1 MHPFACKSIGRI
13 FIISPFARVLV
24 SHWSGTVE
32 IRRCFGAGEECVR
45 SQAAGGQSPGARPVA
60 RCIRF
65 TSQHD
70 AIAYLRNFVL
80 KPDEISR
87 LRALLAE
94 EIFHVHRLSD
104 HQVAEKIAARLAQR
118 DLCAIQWVSRTAPPT
133 LVSSRRAAEY
143 ISSPQLS
150 PAIPSPRVRTPV
162 PPVPPEVNPLDE
174 IDHDAQATT
183 LEVASRNGVPFC
195 EVCERARLNRNKTTQ
210 AS

>member
-1 MHPFACKSIGRI
+1 VHPSTYESIRRI
-13 FIISPFARVLV
+13 FIIAPFTKVLV
-24 SHWSGTVE
+24 SHWPRTVE
-32 IRRCFGAGEECVR
+32 IRRCFGAGEECAR
-45 SQAAGGQSPGARPVA
+45 SQVAGGQPLGSRPVA
-60 RCIRF
+60 QCIRF
-65 TSQHD
+65 TSRDD
-70 AIAYLRNFVL
+70 AVTYLRNFVL
-80 KPDEISR
+80 KADEISR
-87 LRALLAE
+87 LRSLLAE

>member
-1 MHPFACKSIGRI
+1 MHSFVCESIGRI
-13 FIISPFARVLV
+13 FIIAPFAKVSV

-45 SQAAGGQSPGARPVA
+45 SQTAGGQSLGSRPVA

-65 TSQHD
+65 TSRDD

-80 KPDEISR
+80 RPDEISR

-118 DLCAIQWVSRTAPPT
+118 SLCAIQLVSRTAPPT
-133 LVSSRRAAEY
+133 LVSSKRAAEY

-150 PAIPSPRVRTPV
+150 PAILPPRVRIPI

-174 IDHDAQATT
+174 TDHDAQAAT
-183 LEVASRNGVPFC
+183 LVVASRNGVPFC
-195 EVCERARLNRNKTTQ
+195 EACERARLNRGKTAL